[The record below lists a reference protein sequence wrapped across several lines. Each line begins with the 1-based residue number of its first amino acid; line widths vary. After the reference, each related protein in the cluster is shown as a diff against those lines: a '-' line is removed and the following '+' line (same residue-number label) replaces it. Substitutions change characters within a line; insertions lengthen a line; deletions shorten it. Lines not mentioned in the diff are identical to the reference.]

1 MRTNKTKAFTLVEL
15 LLSVA
20 IMGIIVGI
28 GGDVFA
34 TVIRAYRRAEIFGLT
49 EKNGNFILTS
59 IEQDIRS
66 AINVAITPNAN
77 SGNKIVITKATPTGT
92 ENVEYEFSF
101 CSGTDSGNVTRDGD
115 NLLSAENPIS
125 ASNLFILPMGSSD
138 PIVRIEGD
146 NESRHYDI
154 VYVSFVLAASCS
166 DSETYAGYYQTTVNL
181 RGGIQ

>member
-1 MRTNKTKAFTLVEL
+1 MLNKKTKAFTLVEL

-34 TVIRAYRRAEIFGLT
+34 TVIRAYRRAEVFGLT

-66 AINVAITPNAN
+66 AINVAISPNAN
-77 SGNKIVITKATPTGT
+77 SGNNIVITKTTPTGT
-92 ENVEYEFSF
+92 ETVEYEFSF
-101 CSGTDSGNVTRDGD
+101 CDTGSNTVTRDGD

-125 ASNLFILPMGSSD
+125 AADLFILPMGTSE
-138 PIVRIEGD
+138 PIVRIKGD
-146 NESRHYDI
+146 NESRQYDI

-166 DSETYAGYYQTTVNL
+166 DSDTYAGYYQTTVNL